1 MADDEYLD
9 AFIQARQRQANS
21 NVALAA
27 DANPDDAARAFQ
39 LESLSGVPAPV
50 IAGNLREF
58 DSGFKARSSQ
68 QLVGLSTELQK
79 YIAANPLH
87 AQISNDDYPNLINMS
102 DRISDENAAIGGF
115 SFEPGAPRSKFLEN
129 TADVYKELW
138 TSLSEGP
145 KQFKDIAETTKQF
158 LLKQGYSEEQA
169 SREADHIGGQA
180 YRGEVI
186 QNLLW
191 AAPTAIAGPAIG
203 AYRTFVAQPLE
214 EAGGPPAQVTET
226 FTMAALAALG
236 MRHMVR
242 PEVAALADKIEP
254 YLKDGKVPPTGLD
267 PVVDQVKAQQAPV
280 DLAQLQKME
289 QAAQAS
295 TTRERNPEI
304 FADFLRQHEGM
315 ENATIGIPAD
325 AVAGLYGGKGIAPD
339 DGLLGWVPGLQ
350 EKLQL
355 ALSTGADVQIPL
367 ADWLA
372 KVDPAVSK
380 GLEQAIRVR
389 PDGMTMEEAALTT
402 AKAAEPKGIEGWHGS
417 PYEFEAFN
425 DEKIGT
431 GEGAQSY
438 GHGLYFAENP
448 EVASTYNKPRTGGGM
463 GFVGKMSNL
472 PTGNIYRV
480 RIHADREAMLDW
492 DRPLAEQSSQIQAAM
507 QTIADKYSIEF
518 NPASTGEGI
527 INRLR
532 REPKVWR
539 QLTEEES
546 QGIYPKGTVNTES
559 GDVAASARLKEAGIP
574 GIRYLDQGSRGALR
588 IDENPTSNFVIFD
601 PSLIEIVDR
610 NGEAVRSVREAAKLG
625 PILQA
630 YHGSGDVIQQFDPAK
645 TRLGRGIFFA
655 EKPELASKFA
665 EGRATDS
672 DALRMIGEDS
682 PQEIK
687 QWATKLVGE
696 AEGKRIGELVDRA
709 DELGKKVPEDFN
721 MPEYDAAAE
730 AYTEAVNIATEELK
744 RISLLDPELG
754 QSPNVTK
761 AQLDLGKSYEYDF
774 GGSFSWD
781 KEAEAIEFAKQNG
794 YDSVTF
800 SNSGEE
806 GKFYSVFKKEQI
818 KTSGVAEIAGQKFE
832 KPEWM
837 TVAYYNRYMPLIEQ
851 RRQLDVQKATERAA
865 ARIRERESPA
875 WRQHEA
881 EVRTEVVDEIGRQG
895 PFAAD
900 EYFREGILA
909 GQKVERVRIGEE
921 FLSEEQKAALPA
933 SFVTK
938 TGVDPGEVATLLGY
952 RSGDEL
958 VFALA
963 QLHAER
969 VASGKNAP
977 AFRRAFVEAETQRRV
992 EERFGDFSQKVLDEA
1007 KEQALSEVQMD
1018 ILHNDVHALAMAIG
1032 KQFLHEDGRPVTR
1045 GSFQSAVR
1053 EMWERSKVG
1062 DYTEDKLLA
1071 VAGRAGRAVEDA
1083 LLKKDYA
1090 EAFRQRQRQYISVQM
1105 AKEAGAF
1112 EKAKGKF
1119 ETLAERYEA
1128 PVRKGTEQVYTNFIH
1143 DLLSQSGF
1151 KVRMTPDQIARA
1163 KGMEGYSLDEF
1174 VADRMS
1180 FGEELSVPSGYAP
1193 GLAERM
1199 TVGEY
1204 SELMAA
1210 IRTLDK
1216 AGRDAGKIEI
1226 AGAKQDRE
1234 AFRAEVEAN
1243 LTQRPIRD
1251 PEEIKRGG
1259 SWLYR
1264 LDAPATRAEEIIKD
1278 LDLRQELGPMYNALI
1293 RPYELSKAK
1302 SYDMMDALSKK
1313 LKDIKGF
1320 GKEWRRDLHK
1330 PVAQDFIHD
1339 TWYDRPYDL
1348 DRWGMVK
1355 MMLNWGNESNAAK
1368 LAEGIARAKL
1378 GPQDKA
1384 TPDMIGEARRKI
1396 NDLFQRNATKED
1408 WNFVQHIWDIFKG
1421 WEKDIDTLTYNLSG
1435 ETVKLIDPQEVATP
1449 FGTKAGGYFPLIPD
1463 KQRPLQGKVMVEKEA
1478 PAGNG
1483 PIKPGYFRATTNQ
1496 AHLVERTGAKYFVD
1510 LASGPEQMVGRMQQI
1525 IHDLSYRDFAVN
1537 GGKVL
1542 YDPKIRHLVEKHYG
1556 SEYLKALDGWFER
1569 VINNRNVDERALQGW
1584 NSVAKQVGDNLVFAA
1599 LPMNYAVVLSP
1610 SLGAFNPV
1618 SFLRFHAN
1626 HAANMDFV
1634 MKQSKELPHVLY
1646 SIDRD
1651 VTLALNTLSQD
1662 GKWSAFQK
1670 HASEVMLQPLTW
1682 MEQQFRAVTFWDE
1695 FQKAKANGRTDGEA
1709 GILADSAVRERHSVA
1724 AVGDLSA
1731 LRAHPNQFMR
1741 LATLFMGYFES
1752 QRNWLRQA
1760 PDQVRQGDYS
1770 GLARTLY
1777 GTVGIAAAYNL
1788 ALFTKWK
1795 ENDSWFSYV
1804 SRAVASVPLQML
1816 PFVKDVWGYVSEGFT
1831 PKNPIVNVGI
1841 AAADLGKDGWD
1852 WFFKNKQP
1860 KSPIR
1865 HGFNLAGQAAG
1876 VPGAVQIGRTAQGIS
1891 GLRQGTEPPPRSI
1904 AEWTRLILQGHTK
1917 PPKR

>member
-1 MADDEYLD
+1 MAEDEYLD
-9 AFIQARQRQANS
+9 AFVQARQRQANS

-169 SREADHIGGQA
+169 SREADHIGDQA

-355 ALSTGADVQIPL
+355 ALTTGADVQVPL

-402 AKAAEPKGIEGWHGS
+402 AKAQAKAAEPVEAFHGS
-417 PYEFEAFN
+417 PYEFDAF
-425 DEKIGT
+425 DISRIGT

-625 PILQA
+625 PILQ
-630 YHGSGDVIQQFDPAK
+630 
-645 TRLGRGIFFA
+645 
-655 EKPELASKFA
+655 
-665 EGRATDS
+665 EGAT
-672 DALRMIGEDS
+672 
-682 PQEIK
+682 P
-687 QWATKLVGE
+687 
-696 AEGKRIGELVDRA
+696 EGKPTL
-709 DELGKKVPEDFN
+709 
-721 MPEYDAAAE
+721 
-730 AYTEAVNIATEELK
+730 
-744 RISLLDPELG
+744 
-754 QSPNVTK
+754 
-761 AQLDLGKSYEYDF
+761 
-774 GGSFSWD
+774 
-781 KEAEAIEFAKQNG
+781 
-794 YDSVTF
+794 
-800 SNSGEE
+800 
-806 GKFYSVFKKEQI
+806 
-818 KTSGVAEIAGQKFE
+818 E

-837 TVAYYNRYMPLIEQ
+837 TVAQFNTYAKLIEQ
-851 RRQLDVQKATERAA
+851 RRQQDVAKATERAA
-865 ARIRERESPA
+865 ARIRERESSA

-1083 LLKKDYA
+1083 LLRKDYS

-1293 RPYELSKAK
+1293 RPYELSKSK

-1348 DRWGMVK
+1348 DRWGMIK

-1408 WNFVQHIWDIFKG
+1408 WDFVQHIWDIFKG

-1537 GGKVL
+1537 SGKVL

-1816 PFVKDVWGYVSEGFT
+1816 PFVKDVWGYASEGFT

-1860 KSPIR
+1860 KTPIR